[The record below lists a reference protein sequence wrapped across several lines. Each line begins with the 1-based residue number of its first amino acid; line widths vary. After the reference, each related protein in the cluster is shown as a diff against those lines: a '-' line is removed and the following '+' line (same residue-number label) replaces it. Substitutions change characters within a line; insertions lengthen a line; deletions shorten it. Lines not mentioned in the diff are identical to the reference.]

1 MLLICLQYIFDELDD
16 LLKLHFFV
24 FIVNCLT
31 IAARFPSTYTLQV
44 IQQFY
49 IIETNGKYDRLWCY
63 GFNKKYIEFC
73 KPDHNIQK
81 YITKAHFQHK
91 ISRFYLKYTSWE
103 NFLQICV
110 STTSH
115 YNTIRQKC
123 VPNTFLSHVVKNE
136 SMLNIIAFYC
146 GF

>member
-44 IQQFY
+44 FQQSY
-49 IIETNGKYDRLWCY
+49 IIETDGKYDSLLRIIILIRNT
-63 GFNKKYIEFC
+63 FEFC

-81 YITKAHFQHK
+81 YITKAHF
-91 ISRFYLKYTSWE
+91 
-103 NFLQICV
+103 
-110 STTSH
+110 
-115 YNTIRQKC
+115 
-123 VPNTFLSHVVKNE
+123 
-136 SMLNIIAFYC
+136 
-146 GF
+146 